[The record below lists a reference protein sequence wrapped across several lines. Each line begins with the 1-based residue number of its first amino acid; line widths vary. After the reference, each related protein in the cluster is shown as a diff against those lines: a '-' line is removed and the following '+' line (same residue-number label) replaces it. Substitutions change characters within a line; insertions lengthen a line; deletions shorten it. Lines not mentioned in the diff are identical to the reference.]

1 MFGTDKTKAGI
12 LVGSLL
18 ILAVIIIV
26 VIVMRKESFDTIQKE
41 EPMNTGLRAKNVQF
55 TSASEKPF

>member
-26 VIVMRKESFDTIQKE
+26 VIVMRKESFDTIQRE
-41 EPMNTGLRAKNVQF
+41 EPMNTGLRAKNV
-55 TSASEKPF
+55 